1 MTQASQHEQIALS
14 ALDDVAAASDPVTIA
29 KHAVRAIIHAV
40 LSCRVD
46 VTAEV
51 LEEHGGC
58 ASVADQL
65 GCAACASGI
74 RSRSDA

>member
-14 ALDDVAAASDPVTIA
+14 ALDDVAAATDPVVIA
-29 KHAVRAIIHAV
+29 RHAVRAIIHAV
-40 LSCRVD
+40 LACRVD
-46 VTAEV
+46 PTAEV
-51 LEEHGGC
+51 LEERAGC

-65 GCAACASGI
+65 GCATCASGI